1 MKGALSVICKSACFI
16 YVQWPKTRC
25 KHIVEAEIANNH
37 LKISARCTLPYEA
50 GPYQEPW
57 DIEAWSQ
64 ATRAPSERVWKHR
77 RPNHHNL
84 LSDLGRS
91 GVRIRRQGKNQSRM
105 IIATCHSFLRITW
118 ASIFLIIKAGKHPRP
133 LCPFDQRKWS
143 VFFCD
148 HDILNKVIGY
158 IGYRF
163 CFISGNV
170 DYLWSRNCLLP
181 RKLHVQARLF
191 GLNHQTV
198 AGDRVSGGDRGD
210 YPVPMLLLL
219 LLLLLLPL
227 LLVVVYWLSS
237 PLATCS

>member
-57 DIEAWSQ
+57 DMEAWSQ
-64 ATRAPSERVWKHR
+64 ATRAPSERAWKHR

-105 IIATCHSFLRITW
+105 IIATCHSFLRQERVWGACVLLSRRSGQSFFVTMIYSIKLSGISSMDF
-118 ASIFLIIKAGKHPRP
+118 AS
-133 LCPFDQRKWS
+133 
-143 VFFCD
+143 
-148 HDILNKVIGY
+148 
-158 IGYRF
+158 
-163 CFISGNV
+163 
-170 DYLWSRNCLLP
+170 
-181 RKLHVQARLF
+181 
-191 GLNHQTV
+191 
-198 AGDRVSGGDRGD
+198 
-210 YPVPMLLLL
+210 YPGM
-219 LLLLLLPL
+219 
-227 LLVVVYWLSS
+227 
-237 PLATCS
+237 